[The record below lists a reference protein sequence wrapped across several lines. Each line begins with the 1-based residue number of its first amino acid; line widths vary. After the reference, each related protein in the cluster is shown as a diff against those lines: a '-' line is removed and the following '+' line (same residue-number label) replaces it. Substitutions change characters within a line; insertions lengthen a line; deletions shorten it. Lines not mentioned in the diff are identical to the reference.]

1 MRIIQDLLAADYAA
15 ELDVAKRNWSRKQ
28 HFAGRVREPQI
39 TRTRG
44 RVPRARASVTSSRAQ
59 SLPAPDNSAYGLISA
74 RLHSIARAAAHTCLQ
89 NAAEIEAAT
98 DLFATWMTEQRIV
111 RFLGVGRSLLAATM
125 PGNRLAHGGAHI
137 SFMGGNVP
145 LPNSLLGGGIVACSA
160 SGKTRPVLEAM
171 HTARESNPTI
181 KIVGL
186 AAHNAVEFQELCD
199 IFIGIY
205 GAVEG
210 FPNPLSA
217 LADTE
222 ESVINEI
229 LDGVVVLAGRKNG
242 FDDEAWRRGHE
253 DIGPTGPYARKKPN

>member
-1 MRIIQDLLAADYAA
+1 
-15 ELDVAKRNWSRKQ
+15 
-28 HFAGRVREPQI
+28 
-39 TRTRG
+39 
-44 RVPRARASVTSSRAQ
+44 
-59 SLPAPDNSAYGLISA
+59 
-74 RLHSIARAAAHTCLQ
+74 
-89 NAAEIEAAT
+89 
-98 DLFATWMTEQRIV
+98 MTEQRIV

-145 LPNSLLGGGIVACSA
+145 LPNSSLGGGIVACSA

-171 HTARESNPTI
+171 YIARENNPSI

-186 AAHNAVEFQELCD
+186 AAHDAAEFQELCD
-199 IFIGIY
+199 VFIGIH
-205 GAVEG
+205 GALDD

-222 ESVINEI
+222 ECVISEI
-229 LDGVVVLAGRKNG
+229 LDGVVVLAGRRNG

-253 DIGPTGPYARKKPN
+253 DIGPTGPYAPKAKQ